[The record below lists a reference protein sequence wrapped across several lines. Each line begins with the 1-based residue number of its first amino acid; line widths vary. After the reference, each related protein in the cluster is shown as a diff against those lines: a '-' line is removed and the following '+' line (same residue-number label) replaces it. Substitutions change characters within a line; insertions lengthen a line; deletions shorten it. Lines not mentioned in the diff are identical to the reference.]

1 MFKRILVPLDGSPRA
16 ERALAVAARLA
27 RAADGT
33 VVLLQVVGFPPE
45 YSAYLYGPYLA
56 QPYILGEEVLE
67 AKEDEAKTYIET
79 VRQSN
84 KLAGVKVEAKV
95 VVGTAALTIQDIA
108 REENI
113 DLIAMCSHGD
123 TGFKR
128 WALGSVAQS
137 VSRACK
143 APVLVLRED
152 GTIPDSS
159 FPDPLRPLR
168 SIIALVALDG
178 SQFAEAAILPTATLV
193 SALAAP
199 AWGTLL
205 LTRAVPLA
213 AQGHTPTTKEMALGE
228 AKTYLRQVEQKYMD
242 NAAKLKVSLK
252 TAVATGKD
260 VADTLISSAERGEDI
275 EGKRLTGSCDLIA
288 IATHARGGLQRL
300 ALGSVT
306 EHILGTTKLPL
317 LVLHSCT
324 NQ

>member
-1 MFKRILVPLDGSPRA
+1 MFKRILVPLDGSLRA

-33 VVLLQVVGFPPE
+33 VVLLQAVGIPPE

-56 QPYILGEEVLE
+56 QPYVLGEEVLK
-67 AKEDEAKTYIET
+67 AKEDEAKTYIKT

-84 KLAGVKVEAKV
+84 KLAGVKVETKV
-95 VVGTAALTIQDIA
+95 MMGAAALAIQDIA

-113 DLIAMCSHGD
+113 DLIVMCSHGD

-128 WALGSVAQS
+128 WVLGSVAQS
-137 VSRACK
+137 VSRACQ

-152 GTIPDSS
+152 GPTPDSS

-178 SQFAEAAILPTATLV
+178 SQFAEATILPTAGLV

-199 AWGTLL
+199 AQGTLL
-205 LTRAVPLA
+205 LTRVVPLA
-213 AQGHTPTTKEMALGE
+213 ALGHTPTTKELALGE

-242 NAAKLKVSLK
+242 EAAKLKVSLK

-260 VADTLISSAERGEDI
+260 VADTLIRSAERGEEI
-275 EGKRLTGSCDLIA
+275 EGKRLTGSCDMIA
-288 IATHARGGLQRL
+288 ITTHARGGLKRL

-306 EHILGTTKLPL
+306 EHILGATKLPL
-317 LVLHSCT
+317 LVLHSCA